1 LFHKLRICNS
11 QNAVPSFAHANI
23 ERQHED
29 GSACGML
36 ASTVSQ
42 AGTAKCCIWR
52 AWHCMKH
59 KKTPTM

>member
-29 GSACGML
+29 GSASGML

-59 KKTPTM
+59 KKAPTM